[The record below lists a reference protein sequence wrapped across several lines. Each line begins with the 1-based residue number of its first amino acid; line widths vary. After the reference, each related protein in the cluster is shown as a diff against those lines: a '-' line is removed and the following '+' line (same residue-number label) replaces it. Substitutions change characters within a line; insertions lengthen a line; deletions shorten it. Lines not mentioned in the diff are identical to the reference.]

1 MSELNELGRRLP
13 ELGKVKRVNV
23 RDVWLNEAH
32 DFTPWLKDNLRLLGE
47 ALGMELDALQREA
60 PVGNFSLDILA
71 LDRGTN
77 RKVAIENQLEPTD
90 HSHLGQALTYAAGCD
105 ASVVIWVTSEFRPEH
120 REAMDWLNRWTP
132 EEIEFYGV
140 QVRAVRIGESLP
152 APEFRPVAFPN
163 HWTKQARR
171 KASGTASADK
181 EKQLSFFTP
190 LSERLVRNGVAPQV
204 LRYQGVPRI
213 ISTGVPHTNYSI
225 YLTDQY
231 LQVHL
236 WINAGSREDTNQ
248 IFDAL
253 EKESEAIQAELAV
266 ESKWIWERQD
276 NRPGRI
282 PDFPVTRSHP
292 PASWP
297 SAANSSICR
306 TYRKTAGEESRRRS
320 PVANR
325 WMRR

>member
-1 MSELNELGRRLP
+1 M
-13 ELGKVKRVNV
+13 
-23 RDVWLNEAH
+23 A
-32 DFTPWLKDNLRLLGE
+32 
-47 ALGMELDALQREA
+47 
-60 PVGNFSLDILA
+60 NFSLDILA

-276 NRPGRI
+276 NRPWAYVGIRTKGSLNEPERWEELRAWVVEHLPRFQNVIDPRLERI
-282 PDFPVTRSHP
+282 MGESATEDKAAAGGPDT
-292 PASWP
+292 
-297 SAANSSICR
+297 
-306 TYRKTAGEESRRRS
+306 
-320 PVANR
+320 
-325 WMRR
+325 